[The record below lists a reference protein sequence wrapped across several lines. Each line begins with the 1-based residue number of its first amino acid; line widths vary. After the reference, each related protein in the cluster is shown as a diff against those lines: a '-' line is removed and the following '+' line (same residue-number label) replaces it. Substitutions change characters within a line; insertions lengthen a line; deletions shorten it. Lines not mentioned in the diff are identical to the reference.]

1 MIRILI
7 SLLVLS
13 IGACSNDDPVN
24 ENCPDR
30 IIVSESKYQSINN
43 DNAVLIQEMSIED
56 DCLKMKVG
64 FSGCD
69 DGHTIEM
76 VTDGAVAE
84 SFPVQV
90 YFKLSDENPQACQ
103 AFFVKELSFDLS
115 QLDQVVGDE
124 PKARLVFRD
133 QQQEI
138 LWDRE

>member
-1 MIRILI
+1 MCRILI
-7 SLLVLS
+7 TFLVLS
-13 IGACSNDDPVN
+13 VGACSSDDPVN
-24 ENCPDR
+24 ENCLNR
-30 IIVSESKYQSINN
+30 IVISESKYQSVNN

-56 DCLKMKVG
+56 NCLKMKVG

-69 DGHTIEM
+69 DEHTIEM

-90 YFKLSDENPQACQ
+90 FFKFSDENPQACQ

-115 QLDQVVGDE
+115 PLDPILGNE
-124 PKARLVFRD
+124 PKARLVFSD